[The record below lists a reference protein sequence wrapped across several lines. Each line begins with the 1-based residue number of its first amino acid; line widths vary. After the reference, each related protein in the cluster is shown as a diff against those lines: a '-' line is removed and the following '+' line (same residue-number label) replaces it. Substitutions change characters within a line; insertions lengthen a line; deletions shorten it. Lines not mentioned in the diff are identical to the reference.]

1 MPLYDY
7 TCTYC
12 NYKTEILHRISET
25 PSAFCQQCQR
35 EGLQKCISAPSFK
48 LQGTGWYETD
58 FKPKKSNDAASQDD
72 TSTTETK
79 IDSSKAKSTTQK
91 ETN

>member
-12 NYKTEILHRISET
+12 NHKTEILHRISET
-25 PSAFCQQCQR
+25 PSALCQQCQR
-35 EGLQKCISAPSFK
+35 EGLQKCISAPRFK

-58 FKPKKSNDAASQDD
+58 FKPKKSNDATPQNDI
-72 TSTTETK
+72 TTAETK
-79 IDSSKAKSTTQK
+79 VDSSKPKKDT
-91 ETN
+91 E